1 MLSVFYHRTFRYSTG
16 AEYTGDWVNDLYH
29 GVGVLKWSNGDA
41 YYGQFSYGT
50 MHGVGL
56 DRIESPK

>member
-1 MLSVFYHRTFRYSTG
+1 M
-16 AEYTGDWVNDLYH
+16 NDLYH